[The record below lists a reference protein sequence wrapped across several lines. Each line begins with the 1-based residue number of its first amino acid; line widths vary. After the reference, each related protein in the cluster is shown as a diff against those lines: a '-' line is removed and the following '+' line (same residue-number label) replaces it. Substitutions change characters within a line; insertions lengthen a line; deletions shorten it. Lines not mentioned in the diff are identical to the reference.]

1 MARIEQ
7 NLITLSKK
15 LPQEYQKMSK
25 EDVFGRKLFKN
36 SYKICVYWIPEVAR
50 SNLYRSK
57 TPSPESSDVKEPTI
71 CHKSRTNIYFHA
83 WMCHIPIYHQRFP
96 RYYHQDVINWA
107 VQCAHIRFT
116 SGYLKAVL
124 PTHHLT
130 HCPRSYP
137 LPTTHRPTL
146 TRWFAVSYLAS
157 VIRLLWPPREMIN
170 DN

>member
-1 MARIEQ
+1 M
-7 NLITLSKK
+7 ITLLKK
-15 LPQEYQKMSK
+15 LRRWVSENVKGRS
-25 EDVFGRKLFKN
+25 VFGRKLFKN

-83 WMCHIPIYHQRFP
+83 WMCHIPIYHQ
-96 RYYHQDVINWA
+96 
-107 VQCAHIRFT
+107 QCTHIRFT

-137 LPTTHRPTL
+137 LPTTHRHK
-146 TRWFAVSYLAS
+146 
-157 VIRLLWPPREMIN
+157 VICSFISGFCDSAPVAPER
-170 DN
+170 DDK

>member
-71 CHKSRTNIYFHA
+71 CHKSRTNICPCMDVSHPNISSTISMILSSRGNQMSCT
-83 WMCHIPIYHQRFP
+83 MCTYP
-96 RYYHQDVINWA
+96 
-107 VQCAHIRFT
+107 
-116 SGYLKAVL
+116 L
-124 PTHHLT
+124 HLWVFKGSAT
-130 HCPRSYP
+130 YPPPYP
-137 LPTTHRPTL
+137 LPTVLPT
-146 TRWFAVSYLAS
+146 TDYPPSYPYK
-157 VIRLLWPPREMIN
+157 VICSFISGFCDSAPVAPERDDKW
-170 DN
+170 